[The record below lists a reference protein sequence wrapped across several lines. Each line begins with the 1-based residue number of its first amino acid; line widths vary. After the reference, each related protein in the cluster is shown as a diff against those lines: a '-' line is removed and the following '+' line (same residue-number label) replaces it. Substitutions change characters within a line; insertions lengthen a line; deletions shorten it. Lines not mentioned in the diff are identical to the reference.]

1 MEAVS
6 VSEALGYLSG
16 LLASDELLS
25 DVCIRG
31 EVSRSTR
38 AASGHSYFTLKDEEA
53 ALESVLFRGGIG
65 QEHLEVGDEV
75 LAYGRLN
82 VYVTQGRLQ
91 LVAEYIRPSGVGEL
105 QAKFE
110 ETRERLASEGLFS
123 ESRKRG
129 LPEFPTVIGIVTSQD
144 SAVWLDIQRTVFG
157 RFPLVELVLA
167 HTPVQG
173 DEAAAS
179 IAGAISILSSHSEI
193 DAIIIA
199 RGGGS
204 PEDLWPFNEE
214 VVARAIFASPVPVVS
229 GVGHET
235 DWSISDLV
243 ADVRASTP
251 TMAAMMVTP
260 DSGELMNSIDFM
272 VRTMSSSARS
282 PITGSVNELNTKV
295 AIMRSNMPDVAMFRV
310 RIDELADRIQLGSRR
325 DISRAL
331 EALEGLKNSLRFVG
345 PNDTLER
352 GYSIVE
358 KSVGGQVVT
367 NTSHVSS
374 GDEIKITVSNGAFEG
389 EVTRVIE
396 YHDES

>member
-6 VSEALGYLSG
+6 VSQALGYLSA

-38 AASGHSYFTLKDEEA
+38 AASGHSYFTLKDNEA
-53 ALESVLFRGGIG
+53 ALESVLFKGGIG

-75 LAYGRLN
+75 FAYGRLN

-91 LVAEYIRPSGVGEL
+91 LVAEYIRPAGAGEL

-123 ESRKRG
+123 ETRKRK
-129 LPEFPTVIGIVTSQD
+129 LIEFPAIVGVVTSQD
-144 SAVWLDIQRTVFG
+144 AAVWRDIQRTIAS

-173 DEAAAS
+173 YEAAAS
-179 IAGAISILSSHSEI
+179 IAGAVSLLGAHPRM
-193 DAIIIA
+193 DVIIVA

-251 TMAAMMVTP
+251 TMAAMMVVP
-260 DSGELMNSIDFM
+260 DSGDLMHSIDFM
-272 VRTMSSSARS
+272 VRTMNSSVRNGVIA
-282 PITGSVNELNTKV
+282 SVNELNTKV
-295 AIMRSNMPDVAMFRV
+295 ASVNSNVPDVSMLRV
-310 RIDELADRIQLGSRR
+310 RVDELADRIHLGSKR
-325 DISRAL
+325 DILQAFESL
-331 EALEGLKNSLRFVG
+331 ENLKNSLRFVG
-345 PNDTLER
+345 PRGTLER

-358 KSVGGQVVT
+358 NSKSGEVVT
-367 NTSHVSS
+367 STLDVSL
-374 GDEIKITVSNGAFEG
+374 GDEVKITVSNGAFEG
-389 EVTRVIE
+389 EVNRVIE
-396 YHDES
+396 DLDER

>member
-6 VSEALGYLSG
+6 VSDALAYLSA

-31 EVSRSTR
+31 EVSRCTR
-38 AASGHSYFTLKDEEA
+38 AASGHSYFTLKDEQSV
-53 ALESVLFRGGIG
+53 LESVLFKGGLG

-75 LAYGRLN
+75 FAFGRVN
-82 VYVTQGRLQ
+82 VYVPQGRLQ
-91 LVAEYIRPSGVGEL
+91 LVAEYVKPAGAGEL
-105 QAKFE
+105 QARFE
-110 ETRERLASEGLFS
+110 EMREKLSNEGLFS
-123 ESRKRG
+123 ESRKRK
-129 LPEFPTVIGIVTSQD
+129 PVEFPKFVGVVTSKD
-144 SAVWLDIQRTVFG
+144 AAAWLDIQRTVTD

-173 DEAAAS
+173 DGAAETIAS
-179 IAGAISILSSHSEI
+179 ALALLGSLPEI
-193 DAIIIA
+193 DTIIVA

-251 TMAAMMVTP
+251 TMAAMMVVP
-260 DSGELMNSIDFM
+260 DSDDLNNSLELIVRNMDSSVRNGIAGGVNQLNSRVSIMNSNI
-272 VRTMSSSARS
+272 
-282 PITGSVNELNTKV
+282 
-295 AIMRSNMPDVAMFRV
+295 PDVSMLRV
-310 RIDELADRIQLGSRR
+310 RVDELGGRIHLGSMR
-325 DISRAL
+325 DLLRASESL
-331 EALEGLKNSLRFVG
+331 GNLKNNLKAVG
-345 PNDTLER
+345 PQHTLER

-358 KSVGGQVVT
+358 KSDDGKVVT
-367 NTSHVSS
+367 NISQVTL
-374 GDEIKITVSNGAFEG
+374 GDEVKITVSDGAFVG
-389 EVTRVIE
+389 DVSRKIE
-396 YHDES
+396 NLD

>member
-6 VSEALGYLSG
+6 VSDALAYLSA

-31 EVSRSTR
+31 EVSRCTR
-38 AASGHSYFTLKDEEA
+38 AASGHSYFTLKDEQSV
-53 ALESVLFRGGIG
+53 LESVLFKGGLG

-75 LAYGRLN
+75 FAFGRVN
-82 VYVTQGRLQ
+82 VYVPQGRLQ
-91 LVAEYIRPSGVGEL
+91 LVAEYVKPAGAGEL
-105 QAKFE
+105 QARFE
-110 ETRERLASEGLFS
+110 EMREKLSNEGLFS
-123 ESRKRG
+123 ESRKRK
-129 LPEFPTVIGIVTSQD
+129 PVEFPKFVGVVTSKD
-144 SAVWLDIQRTVFG
+144 AAAWLDIQRTVTD

-173 DEAAAS
+173 DGAAETIAS
-179 IAGAISILSSHSEI
+179 ALALLGSLPEI
-193 DAIIIA
+193 DTIIVA

-251 TMAAMMVTP
+251 TMAAMMVVP
-260 DSGELMNSIDFM
+260 DSDDLNNSLELIVRNMDSSVRNGIAGGVNQLNSRVSIMNSNIPD
-272 VRTMSSSARS
+272 
-282 PITGSVNELNTKV
+282 GSML
-295 AIMRSNMPDVAMFRV
+295 RV
-310 RIDELADRIQLGSRR
+310 RVDELGGRIHLGSMR
-325 DISRAL
+325 DLLRASESL
-331 EALEGLKNSLRFVG
+331 GNLKNNLKAVG
-345 PNDTLER
+345 PQHTLER

-358 KSVGGQVVT
+358 KSDDGKVVT
-367 NTSHVSS
+367 NISQVTL
-374 GDEIKITVSNGAFEG
+374 GDEVKITVSDGAFEG
-389 EVTRVIE
+389 DVSRKIE
-396 YHDES
+396 DLD

>member
-6 VSEALGYLSG
+6 VSDALAYLSA

-31 EVSRSTR
+31 EVSRCTR
-38 AASGHSYFTLKDEEA
+38 AASGHSYFTLKDEQSV
-53 ALESVLFRGGIG
+53 LESVLFKGGLG

-75 LAYGRLN
+75 FAFGRVN
-82 VYVTQGRLQ
+82 VYVPQGRLQ
-91 LVAEYIRPSGVGEL
+91 LVAEYIKPAGAGEL
-105 QAKFE
+105 QARFE
-110 ETRERLASEGLFS
+110 EMREKLSNEGLFS
-123 ESRKRG
+123 ESRKRK
-129 LPEFPTVIGIVTSQD
+129 PVEFPKFVGVVTSKD
-144 SAVWLDIQRTVFG
+144 AAAWLDIQRTVTD

-173 DEAAAS
+173 DGAAETIAS
-179 IAGAISILSSHSEI
+179 ALALLGSLPEI
-193 DAIIIA
+193 DTIIIA

-251 TMAAMMVTP
+251 TMAAMMVVP
-260 DSGELMNSIDFM
+260 DSDDLNNSLELIVRNMDSSVRNGIAGGVNQLNSRVSIMNSNI
-272 VRTMSSSARS
+272 
-282 PITGSVNELNTKV
+282 
-295 AIMRSNMPDVAMFRV
+295 PDVSMLRV
-310 RIDELADRIQLGSRR
+310 RVDELGGRIHLGSMR
-325 DISRAL
+325 DLLRASESL
-331 EALEGLKNSLRFVG
+331 GNLKNNLKAVG
-345 PNDTLER
+345 PQHTLER

-358 KSVGGQVVT
+358 KSDDGKVVT
-367 NTSHVSS
+367 NISQVTL
-374 GDEIKITVSNGAFEG
+374 GDEVKITVSDGAFEG
-389 EVTRVIE
+389 DVSRKIE
-396 YHDES
+396 DLD

>member
-6 VSEALGYLSG
+6 VSDALAYLSA

-31 EVSRSTR
+31 EVSRCTR
-38 AASGHSYFTLKDEEA
+38 AASGHSYFTLKDEQSV
-53 ALESVLFRGGIG
+53 LESVLFKGGLG

-75 LAYGRLN
+75 FAFGRVN
-82 VYVTQGRLQ
+82 VHVPQGRLQ
-91 LVAEYIRPSGVGEL
+91 LVAEYIKPAGAGEL
-105 QAKFE
+105 QARFE
-110 ETRERLASEGLFS
+110 EMREKLSNEGLFS
-123 ESRKRG
+123 ESRKRK
-129 LPEFPTVIGIVTSQD
+129 PVEFPKFVGVVTSKD
-144 SAVWLDIQRTVFG
+144 AAAWLDIQRTVTD

-173 DEAAAS
+173 DGAAETIAS
-179 IAGAISILSSHSEI
+179 ALALLGSLPEI
-193 DAIIIA
+193 DTIIVA

-251 TMAAMMVTP
+251 TMAAMMVVP
-260 DSGELMNSIDFM
+260 DSDDLNNSLELIVRNMDSSVRNGIAGGVNQLNSRVSIMNSNI
-272 VRTMSSSARS
+272 
-282 PITGSVNELNTKV
+282 
-295 AIMRSNMPDVAMFRV
+295 PDVSMLRV
-310 RIDELADRIQLGSRR
+310 RVDELGGRIHLGSMR
-325 DISRAL
+325 DLLRASESL
-331 EALEGLKNSLRFVG
+331 GNLKNNLKAVG
-345 PNDTLER
+345 PQHTLER

-358 KSVGGQVVT
+358 KSDDGKVVT
-367 NTSHVSS
+367 NISQVTL
-374 GDEIKITVSNGAFEG
+374 GDEVKITVSDGAFEG
-389 EVTRVIE
+389 DVSRKIE
-396 YHDES
+396 NLD

>member
-6 VSEALGYLSG
+6 VSDALAYLSA

-31 EVSRSTR
+31 EVSRCTR
-38 AASGHSYFTLKDEEA
+38 AASGHSYFTLKDEQSV
-53 ALESVLFRGGIG
+53 LESVLFKGGLG

-75 LAYGRLN
+75 FAFGRVN
-82 VYVTQGRLQ
+82 VYVPQGRLQ
-91 LVAEYIRPSGVGEL
+91 LVAEYVKPAGAGEL
-105 QAKFE
+105 QARFE
-110 ETRERLASEGLFS
+110 EMREKLSNEGLFS
-123 ESRKRG
+123 ESRKRK
-129 LPEFPTVIGIVTSQD
+129 PVEFPKIVGVVTSKD
-144 SAVWLDIQRTVFG
+144 AAAWLDIQRTVTD

-173 DEAAAS
+173 DGAAETIAS
-179 IAGAISILSSHSEI
+179 ALALLGSLPEI
-193 DAIIIA
+193 DTIIVA

-251 TMAAMMVTP
+251 TMAAMMVVP
-260 DSGELMNSIDFM
+260 DSDDLNNSLELIVRNMDSSVRNGIAGGVNQLNSRVSIMNSNI
-272 VRTMSSSARS
+272 
-282 PITGSVNELNTKV
+282 
-295 AIMRSNMPDVAMFRV
+295 PDVSMLRV
-310 RIDELADRIQLGSRR
+310 RVDELGGRIHLGSMR
-325 DISRAL
+325 DLLRASESL
-331 EALEGLKNSLRFVG
+331 GNLKNNLKAVG
-345 PNDTLER
+345 PQHTLER

-358 KSVGGQVVT
+358 KSDDGKVVT
-367 NTSHVSS
+367 NISQVTL
-374 GDEIKITVSNGAFEG
+374 GDEVKITVSDGAFEG
-389 EVTRVIE
+389 DVSRKIE
-396 YHDES
+396 NLD

>member
-6 VSEALGYLSG
+6 VSDALAYLSA

-31 EVSRSTR
+31 EVSRCTR
-38 AASGHSYFTLKDEEA
+38 AASGHSYFTLKDEQSV
-53 ALESVLFRGGIG
+53 LESVLFKGGLG

-75 LAYGRLN
+75 FAFGRVN
-82 VYVTQGRLQ
+82 VYVPQGRLQ
-91 LVAEYIRPSGVGEL
+91 LVAEYIKPAGAGEL
-105 QAKFE
+105 QARFE
-110 ETRERLASEGLFS
+110 EMREKLSNEGLFS
-123 ESRKRG
+123 ESRKRK
-129 LPEFPTVIGIVTSQD
+129 PVEFPKFVGVVTSKD
-144 SAVWLDIQRTVFG
+144 AAAWLDIQRTVTD

-173 DEAAAS
+173 DGAAETIAS
-179 IAGAISILSSHSEI
+179 ALALLGSLPEI
-193 DAIIIA
+193 DTIIIA

-251 TMAAMMVTP
+251 TMAAMMVVP
-260 DSGELMNSIDFM
+260 DSDDLNNSLELIVRNMDSSVRNGIAGGVNQLNSR
-272 VRTMSSSARS
+272 VS
-282 PITGSVNELNTKV
+282 
-295 AIMRSNMPDVAMFRV
+295 IMRSNIPDVSMLRV
-310 RIDELADRIQLGSRR
+310 RVDELGGRIHLGSMR
-325 DISRAL
+325 DLLRASESL
-331 EALEGLKNSLRFVG
+331 GNLKNNLKAVG
-345 PNDTLER
+345 PQHTLER

-358 KSVGGQVVT
+358 KSDDGKVVT
-367 NTSHVSS
+367 NISEVTLW
-374 GDEIKITVSNGAFEG
+374 DEVKITVSDGAFEG
-389 EVTRVIE
+389 DVSRKIE
-396 YHDES
+396 NLD

>member
-6 VSEALGYLSG
+6 VSDALAYLSA

-31 EVSRSTR
+31 EVSRCTR
-38 AASGHSYFTLKDEEA
+38 AASGHSYFTLKDEQSV
-53 ALESVLFRGGIG
+53 LESVLFKGGLG

-75 LAYGRLN
+75 FAFGRVN
-82 VYVTQGRLQ
+82 VYVPQGRLQ
-91 LVAEYIRPSGVGEL
+91 LVAEYIKPAGAGEL
-105 QAKFE
+105 QARFE
-110 ETRERLASEGLFS
+110 EMREKLSNEGLFS
-123 ESRKRG
+123 ESRKRK
-129 LPEFPTVIGIVTSQD
+129 PVEFPKIVGVVTSKD
-144 SAVWLDIQRTVFG
+144 AAAWLDIQRTVTD

-173 DEAAAS
+173 DGAAETIAS
-179 IAGAISILSSHSEI
+179 ALALLGSLPEI
-193 DAIIIA
+193 DTIIVA

-251 TMAAMMVTP
+251 TMAAMMVVP
-260 DSGELMNSIDFM
+260 DSDDLNNSLELIVRNMDSSVRNGIAGGASQLNSRVSIMNSNI
-272 VRTMSSSARS
+272 
-282 PITGSVNELNTKV
+282 
-295 AIMRSNMPDVAMFRV
+295 PDVSMLRV
-310 RIDELADRIQLGSRR
+310 RVDELGGRIHLGSMR
-325 DISRAL
+325 DLLRASESL
-331 EALEGLKNSLRFVG
+331 GNLKNNLKTVG
-345 PNDTLER
+345 PQHTLER

-358 KSVGGQVVT
+358 KSDNGKVVT
-367 NTSHVSS
+367 NISQVTL
-374 GDEIKITVSNGAFEG
+374 GDEVKITVSDGAFEG
-389 EVTRVIE
+389 DVSRKIE
-396 YHDES
+396 DLD

>member
-6 VSEALGYLSG
+6 VSDALAYLSA

-31 EVSRSTR
+31 EVSRCTR
-38 AASGHSYFTLKDEEA
+38 AASGHSYFTLKDEQSV
-53 ALESVLFRGGIG
+53 LESVLFKGGLG

-75 LAYGRLN
+75 FAFGRVN
-82 VYVTQGRLQ
+82 VYVPQGRLQ
-91 LVAEYIRPSGVGEL
+91 LVAEYIKPAGAGEL
-105 QAKFE
+105 QARFE
-110 ETRERLASEGLFS
+110 EMREKLSNEGLFS
-123 ESRKRG
+123 ESRKRK
-129 LPEFPTVIGIVTSQD
+129 PVEFPKIVGVVTSKD
-144 SAVWLDIQRTVFG
+144 AAAWLDIQRTVTD

-173 DEAAAS
+173 DGAS
-179 IAGAISILSSHSEI
+179 ETIASALALLGNLPEI
-193 DAIIIA
+193 DTIIVA

-251 TMAAMMVTP
+251 TMAAMMVVP
-260 DSGELMNSIDFM
+260 DSDDLNNSLELIVRNMDSSVRNGIAGGVNQLNSRVSIMNSNI
-272 VRTMSSSARS
+272 
-282 PITGSVNELNTKV
+282 
-295 AIMRSNMPDVAMFRV
+295 PDVSMLRV
-310 RIDELADRIQLGSRR
+310 RVDELGDRIHLGSMR
-325 DISRAL
+325 DLLTASESL
-331 EALEGLKNSLRFVG
+331 GNLKNNLKTVG
-345 PNDTLER
+345 PQHTLER

-358 KSVGGQVVT
+358 KSDNGKVVT
-367 NTSHVSS
+367 NISQVTL
-374 GDEIKITVSNGAFEG
+374 GDEVKITVSDGAFEG
-389 EVTRVIE
+389 DVSRKIE
-396 YHDES
+396 DLD

>member
-6 VSEALGYLSG
+6 VSDALAYLSA

-31 EVSRSTR
+31 EVSRCTR
-38 AASGHSYFTLKDEEA
+38 AASGHSYFTLKDEQSV
-53 ALESVLFRGGIG
+53 LESVLFKGGLG

-75 LAYGRLN
+75 FAFGRVN
-82 VYVTQGRLQ
+82 VYVPQGRLQ
-91 LVAEYIRPSGVGEL
+91 LVAEYVKPAGAGEL
-105 QAKFE
+105 QARFE
-110 ETRERLASEGLFS
+110 EMREKLSNEGLFS
-123 ESRKRG
+123 ESRKRK
-129 LPEFPTVIGIVTSQD
+129 PVEFPKFVGVVTSKD
-144 SAVWLDIQRTVFG
+144 AAAWLDIQRTVTD

-173 DEAAAS
+173 DGAAETIAS
-179 IAGAISILSSHSEI
+179 ALALLGSLPEI
-193 DAIIIA
+193 DTIIVA

-251 TMAAMMVTP
+251 TMAAMMVVP
-260 DSGELMNSIDFM
+260 DSDDLNNSLELIVRNMDSSVRNGIAGGVNQLNSRVSI
-272 VRTMSSSARS
+272 
-282 PITGSVNELNTKV
+282 L
-295 AIMRSNMPDVAMFRV
+295 RSNIPDVSMLRV
-310 RIDELADRIQLGSRR
+310 RVDELGGRIHLGSMR
-325 DISRAL
+325 DLLRASESL
-331 EALEGLKNSLRFVG
+331 GNLKNNLKAVG
-345 PNDTLER
+345 PQHTLER

-358 KSVGGQVVT
+358 KSDDGKVVT
-367 NTSHVSS
+367 NISQVTL
-374 GDEIKITVSNGAFEG
+374 GDEVKITVSDGAFEG
-389 EVTRVIE
+389 DVSRKIE
-396 YHDES
+396 NLD

>member
-6 VSEALGYLSG
+6 VSDALAYLSA

-31 EVSRSTR
+31 EVSRCTR
-38 AASGHSYFTLKDEEA
+38 AASGHSYFTLKDEQSV
-53 ALESVLFRGGIG
+53 LESVLFKGGLG

-75 LAYGRLN
+75 FAFGRVN
-82 VYVTQGRLQ
+82 VYVPQGRLQ
-91 LVAEYIRPSGVGEL
+91 LVAEYVKPAGAGEL
-105 QAKFE
+105 QARFE
-110 ETRERLASEGLFS
+110 EMREKLSNEGLFS
-123 ESRKRG
+123 ESRKRK
-129 LPEFPTVIGIVTSQD
+129 PVEFPKFVGVVTSKD
-144 SAVWLDIQRTVFG
+144 AAAWLDIQRTVTD

-173 DEAAAS
+173 DGAAETIAS
-179 IAGAISILSSHSEI
+179 ALALLGSLPEI
-193 DAIIIA
+193 DTIIVA

-251 TMAAMMVTP
+251 TMAAMMVVP
-260 DSGELMNSIDFM
+260 DSDDLNNSLELIVRNMDSSVSNGIAAGVNQLNSRVSIMNSNI
-272 VRTMSSSARS
+272 
-282 PITGSVNELNTKV
+282 
-295 AIMRSNMPDVAMFRV
+295 PDVSMLRV
-310 RIDELADRIQLGSRR
+310 RVDELGGRIHLGSMR
-325 DISRAL
+325 DLLRASESL
-331 EALEGLKNSLRFVG
+331 GNLKNNLKAVG
-345 PNDTLER
+345 PQHTLER

-358 KSVGGQVVT
+358 KSDDGKVVT
-367 NTSHVSS
+367 NISQVTL
-374 GDEIKITVSNGAFEG
+374 GDEVKITVSDGAFEG
-389 EVTRVIE
+389 DVSRKIE
-396 YHDES
+396 NLD

>member
-6 VSEALGYLSG
+6 VSDALAYLSA

-31 EVSRSTR
+31 EVSRCTR
-38 AASGHSYFTLKDEEA
+38 AASGHSYFTLKDEQSV
-53 ALESVLFRGGIG
+53 LESVLFKGGLG

-75 LAYGRLN
+75 FAFGRVN
-82 VYVTQGRLQ
+82 VYVPQGRLQ
-91 LVAEYIRPSGVGEL
+91 LVAEYVKPAGAGEL
-105 QAKFE
+105 QARFE
-110 ETRERLASEGLFS
+110 EMREKLSNEGLFS
-123 ESRKRG
+123 ESRKRK
-129 LPEFPTVIGIVTSQD
+129 PVEFPKFVGVVTSKD
-144 SAVWLDIQRTVFG
+144 AAAWLDIQRTVTD

-173 DEAAAS
+173 DGAAETIAS
-179 IAGAISILSSHSEI
+179 ALALLGSLPEI
-193 DAIIIA
+193 DTIIVA

-251 TMAAMMVTP
+251 TMAAMMVVP
-260 DSGELMNSIDFM
+260 DSDDLNNSLELIVRNMDSSVRNGIAGGVNQLNSRVSIMNSNI
-272 VRTMSSSARS
+272 
-282 PITGSVNELNTKV
+282 
-295 AIMRSNMPDVAMFRV
+295 PDVSMLRV
-310 RIDELADRIQLGSRR
+310 RVDELGGRIHLGSMR
-325 DISRAL
+325 DLLRASESL
-331 EALEGLKNSLRFVG
+331 GNLKNNLKTVG
-345 PNDTLER
+345 PQHTLER

-358 KSVGGQVVT
+358 KSDNGKVVT
-367 NTSHVSS
+367 NISQVTL
-374 GDEIKITVSNGAFEG
+374 GDEVKITVSDGAFEG
-389 EVTRVIE
+389 DVSRKIE
-396 YHDES
+396 DLD

>member
-6 VSEALGYLSG
+6 VSDALAYLSA

-31 EVSRSTR
+31 EVSRCTR
-38 AASGHSYFTLKDEEA
+38 AASGHSYFTLKDEQSV
-53 ALESVLFRGGIG
+53 LESVLFKGGLG

-75 LAYGRLN
+75 FAFGRVN
-82 VYVTQGRLQ
+82 VHVPQGRLQ
-91 LVAEYIRPSGVGEL
+91 LVAEYIKPAGAGEL
-105 QAKFE
+105 QARFE
-110 ETRERLASEGLFS
+110 EMREKLSNEGLFS
-123 ESRKRG
+123 ESRKRK
-129 LPEFPTVIGIVTSQD
+129 PVEFPKFVGVVSSKD
-144 SAVWLDIQRTVFG
+144 AAAWLDIQRTVTD

-173 DEAAAS
+173 DGAAETIAS
-179 IAGAISILSSHSEI
+179 ALALLGSLPEI
-193 DAIIIA
+193 DTIIVA

-251 TMAAMMVTP
+251 TMAAMMVVP
-260 DSGELMNSIDFM
+260 DSDDLNNSLELIVRNMDSSVRNGIAGGVNQLNSR
-272 VRTMSSSARS
+272 VS
-282 PITGSVNELNTKV
+282 
-295 AIMRSNMPDVAMFRV
+295 IMRSNIPDVSMLRV
-310 RIDELADRIQLGSRR
+310 RVDELGGRIHLGSMR
-325 DISRAL
+325 DLLRASESL
-331 EALEGLKNSLRFVG
+331 GNLKNNLKAVG
-345 PNDTLER
+345 PQHTLER

-358 KSVGGQVVT
+358 KSDDGKVVT
-367 NTSHVSS
+367 NISQVTL
-374 GDEIKITVSNGAFEG
+374 GDEVKITVSDGAFEG
-389 EVTRVIE
+389 DVSRKIE
-396 YHDES
+396 NLD

>member
-6 VSEALGYLSG
+6 VSDALAYLSA

-31 EVSRSTR
+31 EVSRCTR
-38 AASGHSYFTLKDEEA
+38 AASGHSYFTLKDEQSV
-53 ALESVLFRGGIG
+53 LESVLFNGGLG

-75 LAYGRLN
+75 FAFGRVN
-82 VYVTQGRLQ
+82 VYVPQGRLQ
-91 LVAEYIRPSGVGEL
+91 LVAEYIKPAGAGEL
-105 QAKFE
+105 QARFE
-110 ETRERLASEGLFS
+110 EMREKLSNEGLFS
-123 ESRKRG
+123 ESRKRK
-129 LPEFPTVIGIVTSQD
+129 PVEFPKFVGVVTSKDAAAWQ
-144 SAVWLDIQRTVFG
+144 DIQRTVTD

-173 DEAAAS
+173 DGAAETIAS
-179 IAGAISILSSHSEI
+179 ALALLGSLPEI
-193 DAIIIA
+193 DTIIVA

-251 TMAAMMVTP
+251 TMAAMMVVP
-260 DSGELMNSIDFM
+260 DSDDLNNSLELIVRNMDSSVRNGIAGGVNQLNSRVSIMNSNI
-272 VRTMSSSARS
+272 
-282 PITGSVNELNTKV
+282 
-295 AIMRSNMPDVAMFRV
+295 PDVSMLRV
-310 RIDELADRIQLGSRR
+310 RVDELGGRIHLGSMR
-325 DISRAL
+325 DLLRASESL
-331 EALEGLKNSLRFVG
+331 GNLKNNLKAVG
-345 PNDTLER
+345 PRHTLKR

-358 KSVGGQVVT
+358 KSDNGKVVT
-367 NTSHVSS
+367 NLSQVML
-374 GDEIKITVSNGAFEG
+374 GDEVKITVSDGAFEG
-389 EVTRVIE
+389 DVSRKIE
-396 YHDES
+396 DLD

>member
-6 VSEALGYLSG
+6 VSDALAYLSA

-31 EVSRSTR
+31 EVSRCTR
-38 AASGHSYFTLKDEEA
+38 AASGHSYFTLKDEQSV
-53 ALESVLFRGGIG
+53 LESVLFKGGLG

-75 LAYGRLN
+75 FAFGRVN
-82 VYVTQGRLQ
+82 VYVPQGPLHI
-91 LVAEYIRPSGVGEL
+91 VAEYIKPAGAGEL
-105 QAKFE
+105 QARFE
-110 ETRERLASEGLFS
+110 EMREKLFKEGLFS
-123 ESRKRG
+123 ESRKRK
-129 LPEFPTVIGIVTSQD
+129 PVEFPKFVGVVTSKD
-144 SAVWLDIQRTVFG
+144 AAAWLDIQRTVTD

-173 DEAAAS
+173 DGAAETIAS
-179 IAGAISILSSHSEI
+179 ALALLGSLPEI
-193 DAIIIA
+193 DTIIVA

-251 TMAAMMVTP
+251 TMAAMMVVP
-260 DSGELMNSIDFM
+260 DSDDLNNSLELIVRNMDSSVRNGIAGGVSQLNSRVSIMNSNI
-272 VRTMSSSARS
+272 
-282 PITGSVNELNTKV
+282 
-295 AIMRSNMPDVAMFRV
+295 PDVSMLRV
-310 RIDELADRIQLGSRR
+310 RVDELGGRIHLGSMR
-325 DISRAL
+325 DLLRASESL
-331 EALEGLKNSLRFVG
+331 GNLKNNLKAVG
-345 PNDTLER
+345 PQHTLER

-358 KSVGGQVVT
+358 KSDDGKVVT
-367 NTSHVSS
+367 NISHVTL
-374 GDEIKITVSNGAFEG
+374 GDEVKITVSDGAFEG
-389 EVTRVIE
+389 DVSRKIE
-396 YHDES
+396 NLD

>member
-6 VSEALGYLSG
+6 VSDALAYLSA

-31 EVSRSTR
+31 EVSRCTR
-38 AASGHSYFTLKDEEA
+38 AASGHSYFTLKDEQSV
-53 ALESVLFRGGIG
+53 LESVLFKGGLG

-75 LAYGRLN
+75 FAFGRVN
-82 VYVTQGRLQ
+82 VYVPQGRLQ
-91 LVAEYIRPSGVGEL
+91 LVAEYIKPAGAGEL
-105 QAKFE
+105 QARFE
-110 ETRERLASEGLFS
+110 EMREKLSNEGLFS
-123 ESRKRG
+123 ESRKRK
-129 LPEFPTVIGIVTSQD
+129 PVEFPKFVGVVTSKD
-144 SAVWLDIQRTVFG
+144 AAAWLDIQRTVTD

-173 DEAAAS
+173 DGAAETIAS
-179 IAGAISILSSHSEI
+179 ALALLGSLPEI
-193 DAIIIA
+193 DTIIVA

-251 TMAAMMVTP
+251 TMAAMMVVP
-260 DSGELMNSIDFM
+260 DSDDLNNSLELIVRNMDSSVRNGIAGGVNQLNSRVSIMNSNI
-272 VRTMSSSARS
+272 
-282 PITGSVNELNTKV
+282 
-295 AIMRSNMPDVAMFRV
+295 PDVSMLRV
-310 RIDELADRIQLGSRR
+310 RVDELGGRIHLGSMR
-325 DISRAL
+325 DLLRASESL
-331 EALEGLKNSLRFVG
+331 GNLKNNLKTVG
-345 PNDTLER
+345 PQHTLER

-358 KSVGGQVVT
+358 KSNNGKVVT
-367 NTSHVSS
+367 NISQVTL
-374 GDEIKITVSNGAFEG
+374 GDEVKITVSDGAFEG
-389 EVTRVIE
+389 DVSRKIE
-396 YHDES
+396 DLD

>member
-6 VSEALGYLSG
+6 VSDALAYLSA

-31 EVSRSTR
+31 EVSRCTR
-38 AASGHSYFTLKDEEA
+38 AASGHSYFTLKDEQSV
-53 ALESVLFRGGIG
+53 LESVLFKGGLG

-75 LAYGRLN
+75 FAFGRVN
-82 VYVTQGRLQ
+82 VYVPQGRLQ
-91 LVAEYIRPSGVGEL
+91 LVAEYVKPAGAGEL
-105 QAKFE
+105 QARFE
-110 ETRERLASEGLFS
+110 EMREKLSNEGLFS
-123 ESRKRG
+123 ESRKRK
-129 LPEFPTVIGIVTSQD
+129 PVEFPKFVGVVTSKD
-144 SAVWLDIQRTVFG
+144 AAAWLDIQRTVTD

-173 DEAAAS
+173 DGAAETIAS
-179 IAGAISILSSHSEI
+179 ALALLGSLPEI
-193 DAIIIA
+193 DTIIVA

-251 TMAAMMVTP
+251 TMAAMMVVP
-260 DSGELMNSIDFM
+260 DSDDLNNSLELIVRNMDSSVRNGIAGGVNQLNSR
-272 VRTMSSSARS
+272 VS
-282 PITGSVNELNTKV
+282 
-295 AIMRSNMPDVAMFRV
+295 IMRSNIPDVSMLRV
-310 RIDELADRIQLGSRR
+310 RVDELGGRIHLGSMR
-325 DISRAL
+325 DLLRASESL
-331 EALEGLKNSLRFVG
+331 GNLKNNLKTVG
-345 PNDTLER
+345 PQHTLER

-358 KSVGGQVVT
+358 KSDNGKVVT
-367 NTSHVSS
+367 NISQVTL
-374 GDEIKITVSNGAFEG
+374 GDEVKITVSDGAFEG
-389 EVTRVIE
+389 DVSRKIE
-396 YHDES
+396 DLD

>member
-6 VSEALGYLSG
+6 VSDALAYLSA

-31 EVSRSTR
+31 EVSRCTR
-38 AASGHSYFTLKDEEA
+38 AASGHSYFTLKDEQSV
-53 ALESVLFRGGIG
+53 LESVLFKGGLG

-75 LAYGRLN
+75 FAFGRVN
-82 VYVTQGRLQ
+82 VYVPQGRLQ
-91 LVAEYIRPSGVGEL
+91 LVAEYIKPAGAGEL
-105 QAKFE
+105 QARFE
-110 ETRERLASEGLFS
+110 EMREKLSNEGLFS
-123 ESRKRG
+123 ESRKRK
-129 LPEFPTVIGIVTSQD
+129 PVEFPKFVGVVTSKD
-144 SAVWLDIQRTVFG
+144 AAAWLDIQRTVTD

-173 DEAAAS
+173 DGAAETIAS
-179 IAGAISILSSHSEI
+179 ALALLGSLPEI
-193 DAIIIA
+193 DTIIVA

-251 TMAAMMVTP
+251 TMAAMMVVP
-260 DSGELMNSIDFM
+260 DSDDLNNSLELIVRNMDSSVRNGIAGGVNQLNSRVSIMNSNI
-272 VRTMSSSARS
+272 
-282 PITGSVNELNTKV
+282 
-295 AIMRSNMPDVAMFRV
+295 PDVSMLRV
-310 RIDELADRIQLGSRR
+310 RVDELGGRIHLGSMR
-325 DISRAL
+325 DLLRASESL
-331 EALEGLKNSLRFVG
+331 GNLKNNLKTVG
-345 PNDTLER
+345 PQHTLER

-358 KSVGGQVVT
+358 KSDNGKVVT
-367 NTSHVSS
+367 NISQVTL
-374 GDEIKITVSNGAFEG
+374 GDEVKITVSDGAFEG
-389 EVTRVIE
+389 DVSRKIE
-396 YHDES
+396 DLD

>member
-6 VSEALGYLSG
+6 VSDALAYLSA

-31 EVSRSTR
+31 EVSRCTR
-38 AASGHSYFTLKDEEA
+38 AASGHSYFTLKDEQSV
-53 ALESVLFRGGIG
+53 LESVLFKGGLG

-75 LAYGRLN
+75 FAFGRVN
-82 VYVTQGRLQ
+82 VYVPQGRLQ
-91 LVAEYIRPSGVGEL
+91 LVAEYVKPAGAGEL
-105 QAKFE
+105 QARFE
-110 ETRERLASEGLFS
+110 EMREKLSNEGLFS
-123 ESRKRG
+123 ESRKRK
-129 LPEFPTVIGIVTSQD
+129 PVEFPKFVGVVTSKD
-144 SAVWLDIQRTVFG
+144 AAAWLDIQRTVTD

-173 DEAAAS
+173 DGAAETIAS
-179 IAGAISILSSHSEI
+179 ALALLGSLPEI
-193 DAIIIA
+193 DTIIVA

-251 TMAAMMVTP
+251 TMAAMMVVP
-260 DSGELMNSIDFM
+260 DSDDLNNSLELIVRNMDSSVRNGIAGGVNQLNSR
-272 VRTMSSSARS
+272 VS
-282 PITGSVNELNTKV
+282 
-295 AIMRSNMPDVAMFRV
+295 IMRSNIPDVSMLRV
-310 RIDELADRIQLGSRR
+310 RVDELGGRIHLGSMR
-325 DISRAL
+325 DLLRASESL
-331 EALEGLKNSLRFVG
+331 GNLKNNLKAVG
-345 PNDTLER
+345 PQHTLER

-358 KSVGGQVVT
+358 KSDDGKVVT
-367 NTSHVSS
+367 NISQVTL
-374 GDEIKITVSNGAFEG
+374 GDEVKITVSDGAFEG
-389 EVTRVIE
+389 DVSRKIE
-396 YHDES
+396 NLD

>member
-6 VSEALGYLSG
+6 VSDALAYLSA

-31 EVSRSTR
+31 EVSRCTR
-38 AASGHSYFTLKDEEA
+38 AASGHSYFTLKDEQSV
-53 ALESVLFRGGIG
+53 LESVLFKGGLG

-75 LAYGRLN
+75 FAFGRVN
-82 VYVTQGRLQ
+82 VYVPQGRLQ
-91 LVAEYIRPSGVGEL
+91 LVAEYIKPAGAGEL
-105 QAKFE
+105 QARFE
-110 ETRERLASEGLFS
+110 EMREKLSNEGLFS
-123 ESRKRG
+123 ESRKRK
-129 LPEFPTVIGIVTSQD
+129 PVEFPKFVGVVTSKD
-144 SAVWLDIQRTVFG
+144 AAAWLDIQRTVTD

-173 DEAAAS
+173 DGAAETIAS
-179 IAGAISILSSHSEI
+179 AIALLGSFPEI
-193 DAIIIA
+193 DTIIVA

-251 TMAAMMVTP
+251 TMAAMMVVP
-260 DSGELMNSIDFM
+260 DSDDINNSLELIVRNMDSSVRNGIAGGVNQLNSRVSIMNSNI
-272 VRTMSSSARS
+272 
-282 PITGSVNELNTKV
+282 
-295 AIMRSNMPDVAMFRV
+295 PDVSILRV
-310 RIDELADRIQLGSRR
+310 RVDELGGRIHLGSMR
-325 DISRAL
+325 DLLRASESL
-331 EALEGLKNSLRFVG
+331 GNLKNNLKTVG
-345 PNDTLER
+345 PQHTLER

-358 KSVGGQVVT
+358 KSDNGKVVT
-367 NTSHVSS
+367 NISQVTL
-374 GDEIKITVSNGAFEG
+374 GDEVKITVSDGAFEG
-389 EVTRVIE
+389 DVSRKIE
-396 YHDES
+396 DLD

>member
-6 VSEALGYLSG
+6 VSDALAYLSA

-31 EVSRSTR
+31 EVSRCTR
-38 AASGHSYFTLKDEEA
+38 AASGHSYFTLKDEQSV
-53 ALESVLFRGGIG
+53 LESVLFKGGLG

-75 LAYGRLN
+75 FAFGRVN
-82 VYVTQGRLQ
+82 VYVPQGRLQ
-91 LVAEYIRPSGVGEL
+91 LVAEYVKPAGAGEL
-105 QAKFE
+105 QARFE
-110 ETRERLASEGLFS
+110 EMREKLSNEGLFS
-123 ESRKRG
+123 ESRKRK
-129 LPEFPTVIGIVTSQD
+129 PVEFPKFVGVVTSKD
-144 SAVWLDIQRTVFG
+144 AAAWLDIQRTVTD

-173 DEAAAS
+173 DGAAETIAS
-179 IAGAISILSSHSEI
+179 ALALLGSLPEI
-193 DAIIIA
+193 DTIIVA

-251 TMAAMMVTP
+251 TMAAMMVVP
-260 DSGELMNSIDFM
+260 DSDDLNNSLELIVRNMDSSVRNGIAGGVNQLNSRVSIMNSNI
-272 VRTMSSSARS
+272 
-282 PITGSVNELNTKV
+282 
-295 AIMRSNMPDVAMFRV
+295 PDVSMLRV
-310 RIDELADRIQLGSRR
+310 RVDELGGRIHLGSMR
-325 DISRAL
+325 DLLRASESL
-331 EALEGLKNSLRFVG
+331 GNLKNNLKAVG
-345 PNDTLER
+345 PQHTLER

-358 KSVGGQVVT
+358 KSDDGKVVT
-367 NTSHVSS
+367 NISHVTL
-374 GDEIKITVSNGAFEG
+374 GDEVKITVSDGAFEG
-389 EVTRVIE
+389 DVSRKIE
-396 YHDES
+396 NLD

>member
-6 VSEALGYLSG
+6 VSDALAYLSA

-31 EVSRSTR
+31 EVSRCTR
-38 AASGHSYFTLKDEEA
+38 AASGHSYFTLKDEQSV
-53 ALESVLFRGGIG
+53 LESVLFKGGLG

-75 LAYGRLN
+75 FAFGRVN
-82 VYVTQGRLQ
+82 VYVPQGRLQ
-91 LVAEYIRPSGVGEL
+91 LVAEYIKPAGAGEL
-105 QAKFE
+105 QARFE
-110 ETRERLASEGLFS
+110 EMREKLSNEGLFS
-123 ESRKRG
+123 ESRKRK
-129 LPEFPTVIGIVTSQD
+129 PVEFPKFVGVVTSKD
-144 SAVWLDIQRTVFG
+144 AAAWLDIQRTVTD

-173 DEAAAS
+173 DGAAETIAS
-179 IAGAISILSSHSEI
+179 ALALLGSLPEI
-193 DAIIIA
+193 DTIIVA

-251 TMAAMMVTP
+251 TMAAMMVVP
-260 DSGELMNSIDFM
+260 DSDDLNNSLELIVRNMDSSVRNGIAGGVNQLNSR
-272 VRTMSSSARS
+272 VS
-282 PITGSVNELNTKV
+282 
-295 AIMRSNMPDVAMFRV
+295 IMRSNIPDVSMLRV
-310 RIDELADRIQLGSRR
+310 RVDELGGRIHLGSMR
-325 DISRAL
+325 DLLRASESL
-331 EALEGLKNSLRFVG
+331 GNLKNNLKAVG
-345 PNDTLER
+345 PQHTLER

-358 KSVGGQVVT
+358 KSDDGKVVT
-367 NTSHVSS
+367 NISHVTL
-374 GDEIKITVSNGAFEG
+374 GDEVKITVSDGAFEG
-389 EVTRVIE
+389 DVSRKIE
-396 YHDES
+396 NLD

>member
-6 VSEALGYLSG
+6 VSDALAYLSA

-31 EVSRSTR
+31 EVSRCTR
-38 AASGHSYFTLKDEEA
+38 AASGHSYFTLKDEQSV
-53 ALESVLFRGGIG
+53 LESVLFKGGLG

-75 LAYGRLN
+75 FAFGRVN
-82 VYVTQGRLQ
+82 VYVPQGRLQ
-91 LVAEYIRPSGVGEL
+91 LVAEYVKPAGAGEL
-105 QAKFE
+105 QARFE
-110 ETRERLASEGLFS
+110 EMREKLSNEGLFS
-123 ESRKRG
+123 ESRKRK
-129 LPEFPTVIGIVTSQD
+129 PVEFPKFVGVVTSKD
-144 SAVWLDIQRTVFG
+144 AAAWLDIQRTVTD

-173 DEAAAS
+173 DGAAETIAS
-179 IAGAISILSSHSEI
+179 ALALLGSLPEI
-193 DAIIIA
+193 DTIIIA

-251 TMAAMMVTP
+251 TMAAMMVVP
-260 DSGELMNSIDFM
+260 DSDDLNNSLELIVRNMDSSVRNGIAGGVNQLNSRVSIMNSNI
-272 VRTMSSSARS
+272 
-282 PITGSVNELNTKV
+282 
-295 AIMRSNMPDVAMFRV
+295 PDVSMLRV
-310 RIDELADRIQLGSRR
+310 RVDELGGRIHLGSMR
-325 DISRAL
+325 DLLRASESL
-331 EALEGLKNSLRFVG
+331 GNLKNNLKAVG
-345 PNDTLER
+345 PQHTLER

-358 KSVGGQVVT
+358 KSDDGKVVT
-367 NTSHVSS
+367 NISQVTL
-374 GDEIKITVSNGAFEG
+374 GDEVKITVSDGAFEG
-389 EVTRVIE
+389 DVSRKIE
-396 YHDES
+396 NLD

>member
-6 VSEALGYLSG
+6 VSDALAYLSA

-31 EVSRSTR
+31 EVSRCTR
-38 AASGHSYFTLKDEEA
+38 AASGHSYFTLKDEQSV
-53 ALESVLFRGGIG
+53 LESVLFKGGLG

-75 LAYGRLN
+75 FAFGRVN
-82 VYVTQGRLQ
+82 VYVSQGRLQ
-91 LVAEYIRPSGVGEL
+91 LVAEYVKPAGAGEL
-105 QAKFE
+105 QARFE
-110 ETRERLASEGLFS
+110 EMREKLSNEGLFS
-123 ESRKRG
+123 ESRKRK
-129 LPEFPTVIGIVTSQD
+129 PVEFPKFVGVVTSKD
-144 SAVWLDIQRTVFG
+144 AAAWLDIQRTVTD

-173 DEAAAS
+173 DGAAETIAS
-179 IAGAISILSSHSEI
+179 ALALLGSLPEI
-193 DAIIIA
+193 DTIIVA

-251 TMAAMMVTP
+251 TMAAMMVVP
-260 DSGELMNSIDFM
+260 DSDDLNNSLELIVRNMDSSVRNGIAGGVSQLTSRVSIMNSNI
-272 VRTMSSSARS
+272 
-282 PITGSVNELNTKV
+282 
-295 AIMRSNMPDVAMFRV
+295 PDVSMLRV
-310 RIDELADRIQLGSRR
+310 RVDELGGRIHLGSMR
-325 DISRAL
+325 DLLRASESL
-331 EALEGLKNSLRFVG
+331 GNLKNNLKAVG
-345 PNDTLER
+345 PQHTLER

-358 KSVGGQVVT
+358 KSDDGKVVT
-367 NTSHVSS
+367 NISQVTL
-374 GDEIKITVSNGAFEG
+374 GDEVKITVSDGAFEG
-389 EVTRVIE
+389 DVSRKIE
-396 YHDES
+396 NLD

>member
-6 VSEALGYLSG
+6 VSDALAYLSA

-31 EVSRSTR
+31 EVSRCTR
-38 AASGHSYFTLKDEEA
+38 AASGHSYFTLKDEQSV
-53 ALESVLFRGGIG
+53 LESVLFKGGLG

-75 LAYGRLN
+75 FAFGRVN
-82 VYVTQGRLQ
+82 VYVPQGRLQ
-91 LVAEYIRPSGVGEL
+91 LVAEYIKPAGAGEL
-105 QAKFE
+105 QARFE
-110 ETRERLASEGLFS
+110 EMREKLSNEGLFS
-123 ESRKRG
+123 ESRKRK
-129 LPEFPTVIGIVTSQD
+129 PVEFPKFVGVVTSKD
-144 SAVWLDIQRTVFG
+144 AAAWLDIQRTVTD

-173 DEAAAS
+173 DGAAETIAS
-179 IAGAISILSSHSEI
+179 ALVLLGSLPEI
-193 DAIIIA
+193 DTIIVA

-251 TMAAMMVTP
+251 TMAAMMVVP
-260 DSGELMNSIDFM
+260 DSDDLNNSLELIVRNMDSSVRNGIAGGVNQLNSRVSIMNSNI
-272 VRTMSSSARS
+272 
-282 PITGSVNELNTKV
+282 
-295 AIMRSNMPDVAMFRV
+295 PDVSMLRV
-310 RIDELADRIQLGSRR
+310 RVDELGGRIHLGSMR
-325 DISRAL
+325 DLLRASESL
-331 EALEGLKNSLRFVG
+331 GNLKNNLKAVG
-345 PNDTLER
+345 PQHTLER

-358 KSVGGQVVT
+358 KSDDGKVVT
-367 NTSHVSS
+367 NISQVTL
-374 GDEIKITVSNGAFEG
+374 GDEVKITVSDGAFEG
-389 EVTRVIE
+389 DVSRKIE
-396 YHDES
+396 NLD